1 MNSARVRLL
10 AVVGAL
16 LLWQGAGILQVWPSY
31 LFPAPADVAH
41 ALWRMGAD
49 GSLPLGLLWTLRR
62 IALGFVLASAG
73 GVLLGLLLTR
83 SRSLEM
89 ALGPVVTGLQALP
102 SICWYPLAIL
112 WLGLSEKTILFVT
125 VAGALFAVASATI
138 SGVRTIP
145 PIYLRAASTMGARGL
160 NLYLKV
166 VLPASLPSLLSGLR
180 QGWAFAWRSLMAAE
194 LLYFNRGLGALL
206 MVGREFNDVAQLFG
220 VILTILAVGWAIDRL
235 LFARLE
241 ESVRRRW
248 GLTTA

>member
-1 MNSARVRLL
+1 MSSTRFRLL
-10 AVVGAL
+10 AAASAVLV
-16 LLWQGAGILQVWPSY
+16 WQGASMLQVWPPY
-31 LFPAPADVAH
+31 LFPSPADVMH
-41 ALWRMGAD
+41 ALWRTAAN
-49 GSLPLGLLWTLRR
+49 GSLPLGLLWTMRR
-62 IALGFVLASAG
+62 IALGFLLSSAG
-73 GVLLGLLLTR
+73 GVLLGVLATR
-83 SRSLEM
+83 TRSLELT
-89 ALGPVVTGLQALP
+89 LGPVVTALQALP

-125 VAGALFAVASATI
+125 VAGALFAVASATM
-138 SGVRTIP
+138 SGVRNIP

-206 MVGREFNDVAQLFG
+206 MVGREFNDVALLFG
-220 VILTILAVGWAIDRL
+220 VILTILTVGWAIDRL

-248 GLTTA
+248 GLISA